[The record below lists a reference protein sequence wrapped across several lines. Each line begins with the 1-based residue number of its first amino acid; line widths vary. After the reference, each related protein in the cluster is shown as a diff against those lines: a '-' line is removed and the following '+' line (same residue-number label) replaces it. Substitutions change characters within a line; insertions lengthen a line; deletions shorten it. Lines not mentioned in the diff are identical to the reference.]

1 MLHKIVIR
9 AVILKCSNSGAV
21 SSSKS
26 IPGTHK
32 DISLVYTGFLL
43 VEQKRKITLI
53 FFIASI
59 LFSFV
64 TNTFFSSYLI
74 DGEIFLL

>member
-1 MLHKIVIR
+1 MLHKIVIH

-26 IPGTHK
+26 TPGTHK
-32 DISLVYTGFLL
+32 AISLVYTGFLL
-43 VEQKRKITLI
+43 MEQKRKITLI
-53 FFIASI
+53 FLVASI